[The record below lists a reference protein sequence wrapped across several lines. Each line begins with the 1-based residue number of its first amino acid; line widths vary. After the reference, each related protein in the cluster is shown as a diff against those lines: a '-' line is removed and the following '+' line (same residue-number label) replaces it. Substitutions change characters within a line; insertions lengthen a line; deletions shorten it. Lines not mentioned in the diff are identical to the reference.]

1 MIFQV
6 THQNNKKDP
15 KKDALNYSLKVLFSL
30 FLADLNP
37 NQCTFFKVIFIHSKV
52 GMQVQ
57 KFFFP
62 MVHISHSTTV
72 LFVWFLRH
80 GLKYLL

>member
-57 KFFFP
+57 KFFFFYGP
-62 MVHISHSTTV
+62 HITFHDSV
-72 LFVWFLRH
+72 ICVVFEAWP
-80 GLKYLL
+80 